1 MSQKAPKIL
10 LYYVGLFLIIAG
22 VIAIFG
28 QLYNIYVLPPKKQI
42 SLDLFNYTIIA
53 LLVLGI
59 IFAVWGKLKG
69 GRSYE

>member
-69 GRSYE
+69 G

>member
-22 VIAIFG
+22 VIAILG

-42 SLDLFNYTIIA
+42 SLDLFNYTIVA

-59 IFAVWGKLKG
+59 IFTVWGKLKG
-69 GRSYE
+69 G